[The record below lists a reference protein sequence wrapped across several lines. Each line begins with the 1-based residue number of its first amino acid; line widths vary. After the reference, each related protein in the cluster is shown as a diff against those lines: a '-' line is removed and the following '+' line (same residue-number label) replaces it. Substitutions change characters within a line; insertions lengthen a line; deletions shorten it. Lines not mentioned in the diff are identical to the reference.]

1 MTEKIAAWTEII
13 SPRNRVFDIRL
24 KELWHYR
31 DLVRLLVK
39 RDFAAQY
46 RQTVL
51 GPIWHLIQPILTT
64 GMFLILFSKIAKI
77 PTDNMPPV
85 VFYMCGITIWN
96 YFSTCFISTSNTFIA
111 NATIFGKVYF
121 PRLVMPISIVC
132 SNIIKLGIQLI
143 LLLSIMLFYSYTS
156 NFKIDIGLHTL
167 LLPVVILVMAGLSLG
182 FGIIISSLT
191 TKYRDLTVL
200 INFGVG
206 LLMYITPIGYS
217 LSFIK
222 GSSYYALIMYNPLS
236 SVIETFRYAVLGVGD
251 FDPYLF
257 LYSVVCM
264 LLSVIG
270 GVFIFGKV
278 EKNFMDTV

>member
-1 MTEKIAAWTEII
+1 MTEQKSAWTEII
-13 SPRNRVFDIRL
+13 SPQSRVFDWRF

-31 DLVRLLVK
+31 DLVGLLVK

-51 GPIWHLIQPILTT
+51 GPVWHLIQPILTT

-77 PTDNMPPV
+77 PTDNVPPV
-85 VFYMCGITIWN
+85 IFYMCGITIWN

-132 SNIIKLGIQLI
+132 SNIIKLGIQL
-143 LLLSIMLFYSYTS
+143 LLLFSIMLFYSLTTD
-156 NFKIDIGLHTL
+156 FRIQVGWHTL

-182 FGIIISSLT
+182 LGIIISSLT

-200 INFGVG
+200 INFGIG

-217 LSFIK
+217 LSYIN
-222 GSSYYALIMYNPLS
+222 GSSYRALIVYNPLS
-236 SVIETFRYAVLGVGD
+236 PVIETFRYALLGTGV
-251 FDPYLF
+251 FDLYLF

-264 LLSVIG
+264 LCSVFIG
-270 GVFIFGKV
+270 IWIFGKV